1 MVNKKRLRLLVLI
14 IVLMTTVLTLCA
26 GVQAAGQLVVDQAG
40 IFTAEQVS
48 QLEKAAAE
56 LGAQYKMDIVIVT
69 TNDAEGKT
77 AMAYADDFFD
87 YNGYG
92 VGANHDGILMLMDF
106 DNRDVWISTTGS
118 GITYLTDA
126 KIESILDDVFANGM
140 ESGDYYGAASA
151 FVDSAARA
159 MAPNSVSTVD
169 GIISL
174 LSSGGLGAG
183 IFGGVRRSYKGKAAR
198 PVFEYQKNSLVSLGL
213 TADNLFNTYT
223 TSRIIPRPSSSS
235 GGGGSSTHTS
245 SSGGTHGGGG
255 RGF

>member
-1 MVNKKRLRLLVLI
+1 MVNKKHLRLLAFV
-14 IVLMTTVLTLCA
+14 IVLTSVLGLSF
-26 GVQAAGQLVVDQAG
+26 GVQAAKQLVVDQAG
-40 IFTAEQVS
+40 IFTADQVS
-48 QLEKAAAE
+48 QLEQAAAE
-56 LGAQYKMDIVIVT
+56 LGVQYKMDIVIVT

-92 VGANHDGILMLMDF
+92 VGTNHDGILMLMDF

-126 KIESILDDVFANGM
+126 KIQSILDDIFANGM
-140 ESGDYYGAASA
+140 ESGDYYGAATA
-151 FVDSAARA
+151 FIDSTARA
-159 MAPNSVSTVD
+159 MAPNSVSLVD
-169 GIISL
+169 GIIAL
-174 LSSGGLGAG
+174 VSSGGLGAG
-183 IFGGVRRSYKGKAAR
+183 IFGGVRKSYKGKAAR
-198 PVFEYQKNSLVSLGL
+198 PIFEYQKNSLVSYGI
-213 TADNLFNTYT
+213 TSDNMFNTYT
-223 TSRIIPRPSSSS
+223 TSRIIPRPTSSG